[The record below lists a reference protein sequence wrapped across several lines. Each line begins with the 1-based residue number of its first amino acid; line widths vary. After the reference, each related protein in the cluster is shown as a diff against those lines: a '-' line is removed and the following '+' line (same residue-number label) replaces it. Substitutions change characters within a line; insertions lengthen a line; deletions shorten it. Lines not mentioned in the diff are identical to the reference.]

1 MERGVLRLG
10 SANALY
16 PAPGRGARP
25 TVSILR
31 LPESIYDV
39 VFVLSELGLVLGSL
53 GVVFL
58 ANIVHSALSLGL
70 VFVCISLLYLSL
82 NADFVA
88 VVQILIYVGAVNV
101 LILFAVMLVASRP
114 RSPYPFQSWALVD
127 AMTLTLCASV
137 LLLMIGIIMNTSWYE
152 VSPFVP
158 RSVEGGAPLEGVQ
171 RIGFYLL
178 TDYLLPFELLS
189 VVLLVALVGAIFLAR
204 RD

>member
-1 MERGVLRLG
+1 M
-10 SANALY
+10 
-16 PAPGRGARP
+16 
-25 TVSILR
+25 R

-39 VFVLSELGLVLGSL
+39 APVLSELGLVLGSP
-53 GVVFL
+53 GVVFP
-58 ANIVHSALSLGL
+58 ANIVHSALPSGL
-70 VFVCISLLYLSL
+70 VSVCISPPYLPP

-88 VVQILIYVGAVNV
+88 VAQIPIYVGAANAP
-101 LILFAVMLVASRP
+101 IPFAVTPVASRP

-127 AMTLTLCASV
+127 ATTSTLCASV
-137 LLLMIGIIMNTSWYE
+137 LLPMIGIIMNTSRYE

-178 TDYLLPFELLS
+178 TDYSLPFELLS
-189 VVLLVALVGAIFLAR
+189 VVLSVAPVGATFLAR